1 MLLADHLPDPHEQ
14 VFEHRPLARGEV
26 EKVRTDARASRHRID
41 AQAAEAQLGALYRLA
56 SADERSYARFQLG
69 EREGFGDVVIGSQVE
84 AAHAIRL
91 GVVRGKDQDAAGV
104 VVAAQLAQHLEPVY
118 ARKTYVEY
126 DEVIVFFR
134 AGPQRELARFRV
146 IHGVA
151 RLSQR
156 SHQPVCQRIVVFDDQ
171 NSHDKWLN
179 WFEVQ
184 DSTRT
189 GSGFLSWAHG
199 RPGKKVRGSAS
210 RAPTPQRRKE
220 TAHETLRGS
229 GLQLADARLTER

>member
-41 AQAAEAQLGALYRLA
+41 AQAAEVQLGALYRLA
-56 SADERSYARFQLG
+56 AADKRPHSRFEFRKRER
-69 EREGFGDVVIGSQVE
+69 FGDVVVGPQVE
-84 AAHAIRL
+84 AAHAVRL
-91 GVVRGKDQDAAGV
+91 GVVGGKDQYAAGV
-104 VVAAQLAQHLEPVY
+104 VVPAQLAQYLEPVY
-118 ARKTYVEY
+118 ARKTDVEH

-134 AGPQRELARFRV
+134 AGAQCKLARFRV

-156 SHQPVCQRIVVFDDQ
+156 SYQPVRQRIVVFDYQ

-184 DSTRT
+184 DSTQT
-189 GSGFLSWAHG
+189 GSGLLSRAHG
-199 RPGKKVRGSAS
+199 HPGKKVRGSAT
-210 RAPTPQRRKE
+210 RPHA
-220 TAHETLRGS
+220 
-229 GLQLADARLTER
+229 TEEERDYA

>member
-14 VFEHRPLARGEV
+14 VFEHRPLAGGEV

-41 AQAAEAQLGALYRLA
+41 TQAAEAQLGALDRLA
-56 SADERSYARFQLG
+56 AADERAHARFQLG
-69 EREGFGDVVIGSQVE
+69 EREGFGDVVIGAQVE
-84 AAHAIRL
+84 AAHAIHL

-118 ARKTYVEY
+118 ARKADVEH
-126 DEVIVFFR
+126 DQVIVFLR
-134 AGPQRELARFRV
+134 ASPHCKLARLGV
-146 IHGVA
+146 VYGVA

-156 SHQPVCQRIVVFDDQ
+156 SYQTVRQRIVVLYYQ
-171 NSHDKWLN
+171 NSHDKLLN

-189 GSGFLSWAHG
+189 GSGFSSRAHG
-199 RPGKKVRGSAS
+199 HPGKKVRVSAS
-210 RAPTPQRRKE
+210 CAPTPQRRKE
-220 TAHETLRGS
+220 TTYE
-229 GLQLADARLTER
+229 